1 MLQQLAMRDFK
12 CFRKL
17 SLPLS
22 NLTVLSGYNAA
33 GKSTALQAL
42 LLPAQGVRQRY
53 WRSALYANGP
63 LVQLGTG
70 RELLR
75 QGATGKTFSLEIS
88 HADGESLTWIL
99 DPTDDDVGRL
109 RAKTA
114 FTSTSSAD
122 EITAAN
128 ELLTASKA
136 LVPALRNVMYIS
148 AERLLQDDFH
158 PAPKVYASKSAPD
171 MGVRGEFAAWH
182 LHRNGDDDDV
192 NPDRF
197 CPGEASPLVRKQL
210 NAWASY
216 LFGFAEFNAQRPTLS
231 TKIWLE
237 IRTSE
242 TGAWKRAANLG
253 YGLSYAFPV
262 LLGCLLARKGQAV
275 VVDSPEA
282 HLHPLAQSRMGYFL
296 ACMSKAG
303 VQVVVETHSDHL
315 VNGVRIAVKEGKAL
329 PDQTR
334 IHFFNSKAADADNS
348 AHVTTPLI
356 GPGGT
361 ISHWPVGFFDQSER
375 DLAHLAGW

>member
-1 MLQQLAMRDFK
+1 MLNQLAMTDFK

-22 NLTVLSGYNAA
+22 NLTLLTGYNAA

-75 QGATGKTFSLEIS
+75 QGALGKTFSVTLS
-88 HADGESLTWIL
+88 HSSGESLTWVL

-109 RAKTA
+109 SAKTSLITA
-114 FTSTSSAD
+114 SSDAPITSTA
-122 EITAAN
+122 
-128 ELLTASKA
+128 ELLTASSD
-136 LVPALRNVMYIS
+136 LVPYLRNVMYIS

-158 PAPKVYASKSAPD
+158 PAPKVHARKAAPD
-171 MGVRGEFAAWH
+171 VGVRGEFAAWH
-182 LHRNGDDDDV
+182 LHRNGDDDV
-192 NPDRF
+192 ASDRF
-197 CPGEASPLVRKQL
+197 CPGESSPVLRKQL

-242 TGAWKRAANLG
+242 TGNWKRAANLG

-262 LLGCLLARKGQAV
+262 LLGGLLARRGQAV

-296 ACMSKAG
+296 ACMSRAG
-303 VQVVVETHSDHL
+303 VQVLVETHSDHL
-315 VNGVRIAVKEGKAL
+315 VNGVRLAIKEGKAL
-329 PDQTR
+329 PEQIS
-334 IHFFNSKAADADNS
+334 IHFFGSRAGEANDA
-348 AHVTTPLI
+348 AHVTTPLL
-356 GPGGT
+356 GMGGG
-361 ISHWPVGFFDQSER
+361 ISHWPVGFFDQAER
-375 DLAHLAGW
+375 DLSQLAGW